1 MPVNLATLFKH
12 IDKHKNNAEKVRC
25 RGQIFMSSQKNASQR
40 AGRLTTKKLSRTLI
54 VGVVVILVG
63 LAVLMAVYL
72 LRSNFLQSQ
81 VAAQPVQ
88 FPHIHGLGF
97 SSDGDSLFVPAHIGL
112 IVYNN
117 NQWTIPDVP
126 KHDYMG
132 YAAVDDGFY
141 SSGHP
146 DLRTDLPVRLGLV
159 RGEDDGRTLTTL
171 AFSGESDLHNMAA
184 GYNSHAVYIINPE
197 PNSQLPEGMY
207 YTLDDGETWN
217 ESLAQGIVSNPIQI
231 AAHPTENSVVAVA
244 TDRGAYF
251 SSDYGNTF
259 ILISNSEPISAIA
272 FGPDGSRLLF
282 GYQRLYAQNLADSV
296 VSTLN
301 LPAFSANDAILYI
314 AVNPINNNIAL
325 ATTNLDIFLSEDDG
339 QIWRQIA
346 RQRVG

>member
-1 MPVNLATLFKH
+1 
-12 IDKHKNNAEKVRC
+12 
-25 RGQIFMSSQKNASQR
+25 MSSQKNPPQQR
-40 AGRLTTKKLSRTLI
+40 LQPTAARLSRTLI

-63 LAVLMAVYL
+63 LTVLVAVYL
-72 LRSNFLQSQ
+72 LRSNSFQSQ

-97 SSDGDSLFVPAHIGL
+97 SSDGDSLYVPAHIGL

-159 RGEDDGRTLTTL
+159 KSQDEGRTLTTL
-171 AFSGESDLHNMAA
+171 AFSGESDLHTMAA
-184 GYNSHAVYIINPE
+184 GYNSHAVYIINSE
-197 PNSQLPEGMY
+197 PNSQLTAGMY
-207 YTLDDGETWN
+207 YTLDDGQTWN
-217 ESLAQGIVSNPIQI
+217 ESLAQGIASSPIQI
-231 AAHPTENSVVAVA
+231 AAHAIEDSVVAVA

-259 ILISNSEPISAIA
+259 TLISNSEPISAIA
-272 FGPDGSRLLF
+272 FDPDGSRLLF
-282 GYQRLYAQNLADSV
+282 GYQRLYTQNLADSV

-301 LPAFSANDAILYI
+301 LPTLSANDAILYI
-314 AVNPINNNIAL
+314 AVNPINNNIAV

-339 QIWRQIA
+339 QMWRQIA
-346 RQRVG
+346 RQGVG

>member
-1 MPVNLATLFKH
+1 
-12 IDKHKNNAEKVRC
+12 
-25 RGQIFMSSQKNASQR
+25 MSSQKNASQR
-40 AGRLTTKKLSRTLI
+40 ADRLTANKSSRTLT

-63 LAVLMAVYL
+63 LAVLVAVYL
-72 LRSNFLQSQ
+72 LRSNSLQSQ

-97 SSDGDSLFVPAHIGL
+97 SSDGGSLYVPAHIGL
-112 IVYNN
+112 VLYSDER
-117 NQWTIPDVP
+117 WSIPDIP

-159 RGEDDGRTLTTL
+159 KSQDEGRTLTTL

-197 PNSQLPEGMY
+197 PNSQLIEGMY
-207 YTLDDGETWN
+207 YTLDDGQSWN
-217 ESLAQGIVSNPIQI
+217 ESLAQGIVSSPIQI
-231 AAHPTENSVVAVA
+231 AAHPAENSVVAVA

-259 ILISNSEPISAIA
+259 TLISNSEPISAIT
-272 FGPDGSRLLF
+272 FDPDGSRLLF
-282 GYQRLYAQNLADSV
+282 GYQRLYSQSLTDDL
-296 VSTLN
+296 VSTIT
-301 LPAFSANDAILYI
+301 LPTLSENDVILYI
-314 AVNPINNNIAL
+314 AVNSVSEQL
-325 ATTNLDIFLSEDDG
+325 AVATANLDIFLSQDNG
-339 QIWRQIA
+339 QSWTQIA
-346 RQRVG
+346 QRGVGVN